1 MRLPRFV
8 IALSLLA
15 TPVATVAVTATSA
28 SAAPLTY
35 TSVSVAS
42 RGACA
47 VSTDGNVV
55 CWGDNPDRW
64 VIADRPAG
72 AVPTPSKI
80 SLPGGLKWKS
90 VSAGEG
96 YANCGI
102 AENDRAYCWG
112 NHHIGSY
119 FTTTSRTP
127 VEVELPAHVRVTDVQ
142 GGYST
147 ACATSTDSELWCW
160 GDAQQLGDGSID
172 PVRIPVRIPM
182 PDNNPIRRFNIGSGG
197 VCAVTSVR
205 NMYCWGS
212 NGDGQLGL
220 GYAQQFPYSYS
231 WTPVLVPTPAGEQW
245 DIPSYTSNRLC
256 ALTVSGN
263 GYCAGDNYNG
273 SFGNGTYDD
282 SMRFTKMVVPNNERL
297 TAIAS
302 GWYHTCVG
310 TESGKMWC
318 FGRGDYGEL
327 GTGTTL
333 SGRTWR
339 SPLVPDGVTFVSFDA
354 GVAGTCALDSTG
366 RVWCWGG
373 LNWGSQGTGR
383 VNAGLFPEL
392 IAPVG
397 SPSVISTGTTA
408 IDAEVAT
415 VTGAVNPNGYV
426 STVVVEV
433 SLSPSFTT
441 ATRHKVS
448 ATFPSDSYLPTT
460 FSLPLTSLAPRTT
473 HYVRLVAANTFG
485 VVTGDITSFTTLG
498 EEPTVGDIATQ
509 NLTGN
514 EVTISA
520 TLHPNRLAT
529 TAYFEYSVTPDFVSD
544 VVRLDVESFTGNIS
558 VQRSAQLEN
567 LQPRTRYYVR
577 AIATNRLGTTI
588 GATHSFVTLGDKPT
602 VSLSSV
608 SATTTRIDLS
618 ATITTGLVRGTV
630 FAEVS
635 TTPTFA
641 SVIRF
646 SSQSFTS
653 RSQGT
658 YSFSVQQLSPR
669 TDYWVRVI
677 AENAI
682 GQTISDARVQRT
694 RGNVPSVRVS
704 NISAEPRQAVASV
717 LVDSTGLETFTKLQ
731 ISDQADLSTV
741 TEYFVSSSASDSQ
754 QQFYVTMNNLT
765 PGTTYYVVAHSRND
779 AGRASTST
787 ITFVTPRPLGIVIN
801 NDDETTDST
810 SVSLL
815 VTAPAGAVAYRV
827 SNHPTFKNA
836 QVFNPTSPT
845 RWELIASDEPEDIK
859 TVYVQVYFA
868 DGTSVIYD
876 DDITLITNVDVPDE
890 EAPIIEALRSS
901 RVAATAQ
908 AAAQKTSSS
917 RIAISVRDRR
927 SGVTRIE
934 MKIGARTIVT
944 KVDASRRGTFNVTIP
959 RGAKSVVVRVRDAA
973 GNYSKWKTV
982 RVR

>member
-35 TSVSVAS
+35 TSVSVAT

-47 VSTDGNVV
+47 VATDGNVV

-64 VIADRPAG
+64 VMPDRPAG
-72 AVPTPSKI
+72 AVPTPTKI
-80 SLPGGLKWKS
+80 SLPNGLKWKS

-96 YANCGI
+96 YTNCGI

-127 VEVELPAHVRVTDVQ
+127 VEVELPADVRVTDVQ

-147 ACATSTDSELWCW
+147 ACATSTTSELWCW
-160 GDAQQLGDGSID
+160 GDAHYLGDGSID
-172 PVRIPVRIPM
+172 PVRIPVRIAM
-182 PDNNPIRRFNIGSGG
+182 PDNNPIRRFNVGLGG
-197 VCAVTSVR
+197 VCAVTSVH

-220 GYAQQFPYSYS
+220 GYAQQYPYSFS
-231 WTPVLVPTPAGEQW
+231 WTPVLIPTPAGEQW
-245 DIPSYTSNRLC
+245 DMPSNTSGRIC
-256 ALTVSGN
+256 ALTVSGA

-282 SMRFTKMVVPNNERL
+282 STRFTKMVVPNNERL
-297 TAIAS
+297 ITIAT

-333 SGRTWR
+333 GGRTWR
-339 SPLVPDGVTFVSFDA
+339 TPVVPDGVTFVSFDA

-397 SPSVISTGTTA
+397 SPSVVATGATD

-415 VTGAVNPNGYV
+415 ITGAVNPNGYA
-426 STVVVEV
+426 STVIAEI
-433 SLSPSFTT
+433 SLSQSFATT
-441 ATRHKVS
+441 TRYNIAGS
-448 ATFPSDSYLPTT
+448 FPNDSYLPTT

-473 HYVRLVAANTFG
+473 HYVRLVATNTFG
-485 VVTGDITSFTTLG
+485 TVTGNVTSFTTLG
-498 EEPTVGDIATQ
+498 EEPAVGDVTSQ
-509 NLTGN
+509 DLTGN
-514 EVTISA
+514 EATISA

-529 TAYFEYSVTPDFVSD
+529 TAYFEYSTNSDFSTDSNRVD
-544 VVRLDVESFTGNIS
+544 LESFRGNIP
-558 VQRSAQLEN
+558 VQRSSSLSD
-567 LQPRTRYYVR
+567 LLPRTRYYVR
-577 AIATNRLGTTI
+577 AVATNRLGKTV
-588 GATHSFVTLGDKPT
+588 GSTHTFLTVGDRPTVTLAT
-602 VSLSSV
+602 V
-608 SATTTRIDLS
+608 SATTTRID
-618 ATITTGLVRGTV
+618 ITAQIVSGLVRGIA

-635 TTPTFA
+635 TSPSFT
-641 SVIRF
+641 SVIR
-646 SSQSFTS
+646 SGQQSFTS
-653 RSQGT
+653 RT
-658 YSFSVQQLSPR
+658 NDVLSFSVHQLSSR
-669 TDYWVRVI
+669 TDYWVRVV
-677 AENAI
+677 AENAV
-682 GQTISDARVQRT
+682 GTTTSDARAQRT
-694 RGNVPSVRVS
+694 SGGVPVVRIGT
-704 NISAEPRQAVASV
+704 ISSEPRRATAPVF
-717 LVDSTGLETFTKLQ
+717 VDSTGLETFTKLQ
-731 ISDQADLSTV
+731 VSESADLSNA
-741 TEYFVSSSASDSQ
+741 TEYFVSSSSSDHEQ
-754 QQFYVTMNNLT
+754 RFDIALQDLT
-765 PGTTYYVVAHSRND
+765 PGTTYYVVAHARND
-779 AGRASTST
+779 AGRASTPT
-787 ITFVTPRPLGIVIN
+787 VTFVTPRPIGVVIN
-801 NDDETTDST
+801 DDDDTTEST
-810 SVSLL
+810 TVSLL

-827 SNHPTFKNA
+827 SNHSNFKNA
-836 QVFNPTSPT
+836 QVFNPSSPI
-845 RWELIASDEPEDIK
+845 RWELIASDEPEDIRY
-859 TVYVQVYFA
+859 VYVQVYFA
-868 DGTSVIYD
+868 NGTSVVYS
-876 DDITLITNVDVPDE
+876 DDISLLTNVDVPDE
-890 EAPIIEALRSS
+890 EAPVIETLRAS

-908 AAAQKTSSS
+908 ATAQKTSHS

-934 MKIGARTIVT
+934 MKAGARTIVT
-944 KVDASRRGTFNVTIP
+944 KVDASRRGTFNISIP
-959 RGAKSVVVRVRDAA
+959 RGSKSVLVRVRDAA
-973 GNYSKWKTV
+973 GNYSKWKKF
-982 RVR
+982 RIN